1 MKAATVLKSFEALP
15 TSWSGTTTDRDVQ
28 MQTLDHPTSQEDAET
43 QTASLDAEHEQ
54 AQPYRRW
61 GINE

>member
-15 TSWSGTTTDRDVQ
+15 SSWSGTATDRDVQ
-28 MQTLDHPTSQEDAET
+28 TQTLDHP
-43 QTASLDAEHEQ
+43 ASPDDVKSPALPLDAEYEQ